1 MVLEPRALDPFFFF
15 VMKKTTM
22 TGATR
27 NSIASKNSFESI
39 QYAASTSNDDS
50 FSHNFNLQLTI
61 HKLNE
66 RNYLKW
72 VQSMKLVIDGRGKLR
87 HLIGEV
93 TQPAKND
100 PFLKKMAI

>member
-1 MVLEPRALDPFFFF
+1 MVLEPRVLDPFFFL
-15 VMKKTTM
+15 MKKTTM
-22 TGATR
+22 TNATR
-27 NSIASKNSFESI
+27 NSTTSANSFESI
-39 QYAASTSNDDS
+39 QYVASTLNDDS
-50 FSHNFNLQLTI
+50 FSHNFNLQLI
-61 HKLNE
+61 VHKLNG

-72 VQSMKLVIDGRGKLR
+72 AQSMKLAIDGRGKLG

>member
-1 MVLEPRALDPFFFF
+1 
-15 VMKKTTM
+15 M

-39 QYAASTSNDDS
+39 QYAASTSNDDF
-50 FSHNFNLQLTI
+50 FSHNFNLQLTV

-66 RNYLKW
+66 KNYLKW
-72 VQSMKLVIDGRGKLR
+72 AQSMKLAIDGRGKVG